1 MKKSYI
7 ISSIFFTIFMSES
20 FYAQTS
26 LWNNSNPAS
35 SNLNNNEILTVLVDE
50 NFTIKID
57 DKWNRNIEM
66 DLMLTPDREYG
77 NFLKPVEESRSN
89 ARKVSEKQ
97 SVSERIKF
105 SLPAR
110 IEEQGNNLYRITAT
124 KSFSVDNK
132 ESLVQITGFIHARY
146 VKNRSVRSS
155 DIADLTM
162 SITSIAKAEKNN
174 QIQMQAPEAPVTENQ
189 VAPGSQVNQA
199 PATPVLTEQEKK
211 DITLKYIQE
220 VMGALNQ

>member
-1 MKKSYI
+1 MG
-7 ISSIFFTIFMSES
+7 ES
-20 FYAQTS
+20 FYGQTS
-26 LWNNSNPAS
+26 LWNNSNPAG

-50 NFTIKID
+50 NFIIKID

-110 IEEQGNNLYRITAT
+110 IEDQGNNLYKITAT

-155 DIADLTM
+155 DIADLIM
-162 SITSIAKAEKNN
+162 SISSIAKTEKNN
-174 QIQMQAPEAPVTENQ
+174 QVQMQAPEAPVPENQ
-189 VAPGSQVNQA
+189 AASGSQVN
-199 PATPVLTEQEKK
+199 PVPETPSLTEQEKK